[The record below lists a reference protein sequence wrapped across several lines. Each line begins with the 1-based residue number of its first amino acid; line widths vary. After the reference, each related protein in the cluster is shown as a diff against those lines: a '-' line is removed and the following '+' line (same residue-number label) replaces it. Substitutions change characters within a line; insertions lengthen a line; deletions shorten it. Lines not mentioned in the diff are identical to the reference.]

1 MGTVKFV
8 SLKKDEYNKLVEEG
22 KDDKDA
28 IYFTDDTNE
37 IITKKG
43 QEDNEEQNNQNDQQ
57 LSWKNTTRYNQSTS
71 GK

>member
-28 IYFTDDTNE
+28 IYFTDDTRE
-37 IITKKG
+37 IITSKG
-43 QEDNEEQNNQNDQQ
+43 QENNEEQNKTDDQQ
-57 LSWKNTTRYNQSTS
+57 LS
-71 GK
+71 

>member
-1 MGTVKFV
+1 MGIVKFV
-8 SLKKDEYNKLVEEG
+8 SISKNDYNQLVEKGE
-22 KDDKDA
+22 DDKDA

-57 LSWKNTTRYNQSTS
+57 LS
-71 GK
+71 

>member
-8 SLKKDEYNKLVEEG
+8 SISKNDYNQLVEKGE
-22 KDDKDA
+22 DDKDA

-43 QEDNEEQNNQNDQQ
+43 QEDNEEQNKTDDQQ
-57 LSWKNTTRYNQSTS
+57 LS
-71 GK
+71 